1 MPAQLRK
8 CYCNSLLCLLILIL
22 EIILKTISNC
32 MIGSFFPRI
41 RDMSHMQRTKM
52 LWLHALSTRKNLVFH
67 IKMMISKISEAVV
80 RCCSAKKMFF
90 KISQNYQEKPEDCN
104 FIKKKTMNLSAFF
117 ETLLFYRTH
126 LIGASVI
133 NSVTNSSA
141 HNSLND
147 CYICFY
153 TFFRLKNI

>member
-1 MPAQLRK
+1 
-8 CYCNSLLCLLILIL
+8 
-22 EIILKTISNC
+22 
-32 MIGSFFPRI
+32 
-41 RDMSHMQRTKM
+41 
-52 LWLHALSTRKNLVFH
+52 
-67 IKMMISKISEAVV
+67 MMISKISEAVV

-104 FIKKKTMNLSAFF
+104 FIKKKTMNLSAFS

-153 TFFRLKNI
+153 TFFLLKNI